1 MIGKYRRHIAFRI
14 LGLAALTG
22 FLTTV
27 VPGGLWIPSAL
38 AAESPDLAPAR
49 EHYDFAE
56 FQPALDICNTLIGG
70 GTLAG
75 DALRDA
81 YVLKARCLVNLG
93 NHSIARDMFCEALRL
108 DAGWRPEA
116 SLLPREEQVDFDQ
129 ALAGCRFDTAPQ
141 ASPTPASPQA
151 PAPAPA
157 PKPTWKPTPIP
168 AAKGGKSFFAKP
180 LGIAL
185 IVAVAG
191 GLAVSLS
198 GGGGDGGGGGGDPT
212 PSDPLPGFPLPPVS
226 AGR

>member
-14 LGLAALTG
+14 LGLAALTA

-27 VPGGLWIPSAL
+27 VPGGLWIRSAL
-38 AAESPDLAPAR
+38 AAESPDLARAR

-75 DALRDA
+75 DALRDV

-108 DAGWRPEA
+108 DAGWRPEVN
-116 SLLPREEQVDFDQ
+116 LLPREEQVDFDQ
-129 ALAGCRFDTAPQ
+129 ALAGCRLDTAPQ
-141 ASPTPASPQA
+141 AAPT
-151 PAPAPA
+151 PAPA
-157 PKPTWKPTPIP
+157 PKPTWQPTPIP
-168 AAKGGKSFFAKP
+168 AAKSGKSFFAKP

-191 GLAVSLS
+191 GLAVSL
-198 GGGGDGGGGGGDPT
+198 GGGGGGGDT
-212 PSDPLPGFPLPPVS
+212 PPDGPLPGFPLPPVA